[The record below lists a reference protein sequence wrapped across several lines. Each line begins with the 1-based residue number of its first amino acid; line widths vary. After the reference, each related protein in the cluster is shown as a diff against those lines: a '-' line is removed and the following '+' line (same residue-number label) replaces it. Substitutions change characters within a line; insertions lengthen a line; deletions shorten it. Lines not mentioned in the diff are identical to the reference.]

1 MQQIYLLRHGET
13 EWTLSGQHTGS
24 TDLSLTE
31 RGKQQA
37 ALLKERIGQIHFD
50 QIFSSPRI
58 RALESCEGL
67 NPIIDPN
74 IAEWNYGDY
83 EGLTSREIRQK
94 DPNWE
99 LFRDGAPN
107 GESVQHVAKRA
118 DQFLKS
124 ISQYKGKVALF
135 SHGHFL
141 RVLTAR
147 YLGLEPIMGELFLLS
162 VASLGIL
169 GHEKERKVVILW
181 NDTSHLETLSA
192 RPSG

>member
-1 MQQIYLLRHGET
+1 MRQIYLIRHGET
-13 EWTLSGQHTGS
+13 EWTLSGQYTGT

-31 RGKQQA
+31 RGTQQA
-37 ALLKERIGQIHFD
+37 ALLRQRLKKIPFD

-58 RALESCEGL
+58 RALESSEGL
-67 NPIIDPN
+67 NPIIDAN

-83 EGLTSREIRQK
+83 EGLTSKQIHQK
-94 DPNWE
+94 DPNWN

-107 GESVQHVAKRA
+107 GESVQNVVKRA
-118 DQFLKS
+118 DQFLKT
-124 ISQYKGKVALF
+124 INLYKGKVAVF

-147 YLGLEPIMGELFLLS
+147 YLGLEPIMGELFVLS

-169 GHEKERKVVILW
+169 GREKDRNVVVLW
-181 NDTSHLETLSA
+181 NDTSHLEK
-192 RPSG
+192 